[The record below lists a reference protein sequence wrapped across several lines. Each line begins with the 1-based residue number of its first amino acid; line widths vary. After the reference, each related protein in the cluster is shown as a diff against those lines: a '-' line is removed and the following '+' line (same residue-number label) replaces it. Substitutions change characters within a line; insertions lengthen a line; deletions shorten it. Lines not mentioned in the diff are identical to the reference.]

1 MNKPSLVRTE
11 DGRNY
16 LVPFLLIT
24 SLFFIWGFANS
35 TLDVLNK
42 FFQERMEESPTR
54 TALIQAMVYGA
65 YFLMAIPAGIF
76 VRRLG
81 YKRTVMLGLML
92 FSIGAFL
99 FYPSSVFGL
108 FPMFLLALF
117 VLGCG
122 LTCLETSANPYATV
136 LGALE
141 SSARRLNV
149 AQSLNGFG
157 WIGGPII
164 GLLLF
169 DGNSQISSSGD
180 LSMIAAIYIAIGL
193 VGVVAL
199 VIFSRC
205 SLPDIVTEASGEG
218 TGKLLWRNNNFVF
231 GLVAL
236 FFYVAAQTALNS
248 FFMNYMTDPRAGMPE
263 GYMSPHTAS
272 LCLAFVA
279 MVLFLLGRVI
289 GSWFMKYCSAQLL
302 LLVFALGAMVS
313 MLFVSFSFSEASV
326 VAMYACYFF
335 ESIMFPTIFALAI
348 AGIGENT
355 SKASS
360 YLIMCIVGGAISPY
374 LMALVYE
381 QTGSLDIP
389 YAIPLL
395 CFVVIALYAL
405 YVLKSKPSSA
415 E

>member
-1 MNKPSLVRTE
+1 MSKTSLVRTS

-16 LVPFLLIT
+16 LIPFLLIT

-42 FFQERMEESPTR
+42 FFQEQMGQSPTR

-65 YFLMAIPAGIF
+65 YFLMAIPAGIS
-76 VRRLG
+76 VRRIG
-81 YKRTVMLGLML
+81 YKGTVMLGLAL
-92 FSIGAFL
+92 FSVGAFL
-99 FYPSSVFGL
+99 FYPSSVLGM

-136 LGALE
+136 LGAPE

-169 DGNSQISSSGD
+169 DGSVRVSAESN
-180 LSMIAAIYIAIGL
+180 LSMIAAIYIAIGV
-193 VGVVAL
+193 VGLIAL
-199 VIFSRC
+199 LIFSRC
-205 SLPDIVTEASGEG
+205 KLPEIKSETLESSSQ
-218 TGKLLWRNNNFVF
+218 KLLWRDSNFVF

-248 FFMNYMTDPRAGMPE
+248 FFMNYMTDSRIGMPY
-263 GYMSPHTAS
+263 GYMQAHTAS

-279 MVLFLLGRVI
+279 MVLFLLGRVV
-289 GSWFMKYCSAQLL
+289 GSWFMKFISARML
-302 LLVFALGAMVS
+302 LLVCALGATFS
-313 MLFVSFSFSEASV
+313 MCIVSFSFSVVSV
-326 VAMYACYFF
+326 IAMYACYFF

-348 AGIGENT
+348 AGVGENT

-360 YLIMCIVGGAISPY
+360 YLIMCIVGGAVSPY
-374 LMALVYE
+374 LMALIYE
-381 QTGSLDIP
+381 TTGSLDTP
-389 YAIPLL
+389 YVIPLV
-395 CFVVIALYAL
+395 CFIVIALYAFST
-405 YVLKSKPSSA
+405 LKKKN
-415 E
+415 